1 MIAFFSFSGN
11 TNEKIDVDVFSKAL
25 KLFFKDPS
33 FKNVKAIKN
42 KKVYFIQ
49 YKDITP
55 TSQYMINSIEELAK
69 VVYQF
74 KE

>member
-1 MIAFFSFSGN
+1 M
-11 TNEKIDVDVFSKAL
+11 
-25 KLFFKDPS
+25 
-33 FKNVKAIKN
+33 
-42 KKVYFIQ
+42 Q

-74 KE
+74 KEW